1 MRMTDE
7 ELSAIE
13 ARASRAAP
21 GPWEDAEGSVWENGQ
36 RRVDEAFV
44 RRPGDSVAV
53 ASSILNPCADP
64 RDVPSQDTAIFIA
77 HAREDVPALVTEVR
91 RLSADLTAMTASRD
105 EWRTIA
111 QESIAHHEETARE
124 RDELREIIDG
134 SEVAPTDAEIIRH
147 AELNGRWRAQTIG
160 GLVAD
165 CMGARMTAALRDID
179 RESGITRKWWATT
192 EDGTLC
198 ARPTAGGGA

>member
-1 MRMTDE
+1 MSSDTRRYRSKATGIVYRIVMQARSPFGPVI
-7 ELSAIE
+7 LRAIE
-13 ARASRAAP
+13 GP
-21 GPWEDAEGSVWENGQ
+21 GEIYTTNDLLAVDYEFFRMGEDAPD
-36 RRVDEAFV
+36 RVA
-44 RRPGDSVAV
+44 
-53 ASSILNPCADP
+53 
-64 RDVPSQDTAIFIA
+64 
-77 HAREDVPALVTEVR
+77 ARERSREEI
-91 RLSADLTAMTASRD
+91 SADLTAMTASRD

-192 EDGTLC
+192 EDGTPC
-198 ARPTAGGGA
+198 ARPKVPDAPR